1 MYFSDPQTM
10 DRPELTFDARIA
22 QLHESFGGAPKHR
35 PAADVSN

>member
-22 QLHESFGGAPKHR
+22 RLHERHARKEPSRKIAT
-35 PAADVSN
+35 AQ